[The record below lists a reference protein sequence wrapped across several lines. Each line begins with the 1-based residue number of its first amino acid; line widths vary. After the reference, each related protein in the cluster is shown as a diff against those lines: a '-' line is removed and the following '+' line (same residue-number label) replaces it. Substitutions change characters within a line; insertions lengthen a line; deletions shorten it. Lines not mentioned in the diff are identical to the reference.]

1 MKTSKTAFTM
11 IELIFVIV
19 ILGILAA
26 VAIPK
31 LAATRDDAIVSALGM
46 SIGTTVSEI
55 VEYSVS
61 NGVST
66 NDITLMSN
74 GAATLVRTGKAT
86 KSNGGR
92 KITVKVPSG
101 LDCINMEVITTA
113 TNDDLNVSY
122 ITQTDA
128 VCLALQSIV
137 DRVEYS
143 VQIRGIS
150 VVQ

>member
-1 MKTSKTAFTM
+1 MRKAFTM

-31 LAATRDDAIVSALGM
+31 LTATRNDAIVSSLGM
-46 SIGTTVSEI
+46 SIGIAVSEI
-55 VEYSVS
+55 VAYSVS
-61 NGVST
+61 NSIST

-74 GAATLVRTGKAT
+74 GAATLVKTGKAT

-101 LDCINMEVITTA
+101 LDCITMEVVTTG

-122 ITQTDA
+122 ITQTDT
-128 VCLALQSIV
+128 VC
-137 DRVEYS
+137 
-143 VQIRGIS
+143 
-150 VVQ
+150 